1 MVPSRNTETTRL
13 TGYFCPHTV
22 YNLSKRVLTNAE
34 MKVLVKG
41 VDSAPIQHQINK
53 PELKTD
59 FKKFCRRMQLKQ
71 YFRND
76 ATANFSEAPAFR
88 SKSTCS
94 PPKGHPNLENFK

>member
-1 MVPSRNTETTRL
+1 MTNQRQTLNFSNLKTGIWFQNSQGLDELQNICVMVPSRNTETTRL

-59 FKKFCRRMQLKQ
+59 FKKFCRRMQLK
-71 YFRND
+71 
-76 ATANFSEAPAFR
+76 
-88 SKSTCS
+88 
-94 PPKGHPNLENFK
+94 